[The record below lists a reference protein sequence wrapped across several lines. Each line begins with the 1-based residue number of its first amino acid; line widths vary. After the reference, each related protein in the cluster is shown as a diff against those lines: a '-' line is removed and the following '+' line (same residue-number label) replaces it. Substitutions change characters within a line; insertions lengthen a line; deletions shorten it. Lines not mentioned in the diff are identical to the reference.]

1 MKSCKPLVLCLGMAV
16 TLPLMAADAP
26 SGEYSDL
33 RPSLE
38 SKIEAPPTH
47 LDKSRLIET
56 AATVEDIDHATRLV
70 TIKGPKGW
78 VATIKA
84 GPEVKNLG
92 QVKAGDQI
100 NIKYYKSVA
109 VDLAKP
115 GEAPPPSGTRVEVG
129 GATAELG
136 AKPAGIAVKEV
147 RATIKI
153 ISVDPYKK
161 TISFLGPDTRFREVS
176 MDTPDLKHYL
186 DEIKNGDTV
195 EVVYTEA
202 LAISITPQ

>member
-1 MKSCKPLVLCLGMAV
+1 MKKFKPLILCLGIAV
-16 TLPLMAADAP
+16 TLPLMAVDDP
-26 SGEYSDL
+26 SGEYSGL

-47 LDKSRLIET
+47 LDKAQLIET
-56 AATVEDIDHATRLV
+56 AATVEDIDHATRMV

-78 VATIKA
+78 VATVQA
-84 GPEVKNLG
+84 SDDVKNLD

-100 NIKYYKSVA
+100 NIKYYQSAA
-109 VDLAKP
+109 VNLAKP
-115 GEAPPPSGTRVEVG
+115 GEAPPTPGARIKVGT
-129 GATAELG
+129 ASAEPG
-136 AKPAGIAVKEV
+136 AKPAGVAVKEV
-147 RATIKI
+147 RATIKV

-186 DEIKNGDTV
+186 DEIKDGDMV
-195 EVVYTEA
+195 QVVFTEA